1 MAAQLVLTVGQE
13 CFLTATKRVIVVEV
27 LGLSE
32 DSIWVSYPTSDII
45 KDGTGVELT
54 FKTEDGFV
62 GFHAHVS
69 AGPKV
74 NQGGIMLERSESG
87 LNNRER
93 RNWRVPCNFPVSLQ
107 VVEQPEVHSCR
118 MVDITIDGLMLYSK
132 WELEPG
138 AMVSIRFNLPNRP
151 TTVAQCRVV
160 YCDPTPDGDSNRY
173 GLRFEDVKQEGK
185 ESLTWFLY
193 ERIREIYPRQLS
205 DLYPRPPK
213 HTLTR
218 R

>member
-1 MAAQLVLTVGQE
+1 M
-13 CFLTATKRVIVVEV
+13 VVEV

-54 FKTEDGFV
+54 FKTNNGFI
-62 GFHAHVS
+62 GFHARVS

-87 LNNRER
+87 LNNKER
-93 RNWRVPCNFPVSLQ
+93 RNWRVPCSFPVSLQ
-107 VVEQPEVHSCR
+107 EVDHPEVHSCR
-118 MVDITIDGLMLYSK
+118 MVDLTIDGLMLYSK
-132 WELEPG
+132 SALDPG
-138 AMVSIRFNLPNRP
+138 ATVSISFSLPNRP
-151 TTVAQCRVV
+151 KTTTRCRVV

-173 GLRFEDVKQEGK
+173 GLRFEEIPHEGK
-185 ESLTWFLY
+185 ESLIWFLY
-193 ERIREIYPRQLS
+193 ERIRDIYPRQLS
-205 DLYPRPPK
+205 DLYPSPPK